1 MFHGIIGRD
10 DGERLLR
17 LYGLPIKPMSATERY
32 KREAVRLEK
41 GLLF

>member
-1 MFHGIIGRD
+1 MFHLKLTRV

-17 LYGLPIKPMSATERY
+17 VYGLPIKPMSATEKY
-32 KREAVRLEK
+32 KRDEERR